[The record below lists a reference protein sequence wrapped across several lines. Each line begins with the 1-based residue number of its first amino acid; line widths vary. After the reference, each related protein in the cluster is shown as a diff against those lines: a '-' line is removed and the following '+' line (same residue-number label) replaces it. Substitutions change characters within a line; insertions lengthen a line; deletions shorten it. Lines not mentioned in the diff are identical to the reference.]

1 MNQEGAIFAASSSL
15 RSSRP
20 PRLSLIAP
28 TLSFAPLGSSAAN
41 TPARRRM
48 CKGMKKD
55 LKRWVADARPHIIAN
70 VISHCGIRECYG
82 ELRGLR
88 EEVRAGA
95 LPRRCGVPKGTVTT
109 RSNSAAR
116 RARRQLLKSQE
127 VDIKARGDVDKSRV
141 VLKAVE
147 LKRKEIEALEALA
160 VEVRA
165 MKEGRE
171 QPS

>member
-1 MNQEGAIFAASSSL
+1 M
-15 RSSRP
+15 
-20 PRLSLIAP
+20 
-28 TLSFAPLGSSAAN
+28 
-41 TPARRRM
+41 
-48 CKGMKKD
+48 
-55 LKRWVADARPHIIAN
+55 
-70 VISHCGIRECYG
+70 
-82 ELRGLR
+82 R